1 VILAV
6 LMVCSFAVATAEFV
20 LVGLLPQIAADVS
33 VSVAAAGQLVTL
45 YMLVVTVGGPVA
57 TVLTRRLPRRGLLAG
72 TMALATGAASGSA
85 LAGSYG
91 VLLASRVGS
100 ALAQALFMAVASQVA
115 MAASAPERQPAAVA
129 RVFGGFAVATVVGL
143 PVGTLVGGR
152 FGWHATFVVVAVL
165 AGAGLLGVLVWCPA
179 IPATDAVDALAGVR
193 RILRPPVVRGLAV
206 TLFTL
211 TGFVAVFTY
220 VTPMLR
226 TVPGAGPLWVSL
238 ALVGYGLGTVAGNVL
253 AGRVPAHAV
262 AQVLP
267 VPIAGLT
274 LVLLL
279 QPALLQYRPLAA
291 TGLVLVGLTA
301 FVVVPL
307 VQTWLMAAVGPQGAA
322 LAASVNVSVAG
333 VAGALGAGL
342 GGAVLAAGVS
352 PVWINPLAAVPVSVA
367 AVIAARLRHH
377 DRRPLRSREGEPASG
392 VPR

>member
-1 VILAV
+1 
-6 LMVCSFAVATAEFV
+6 MVCSFAVATAEFV

-115 MAASAPERQPAAVA
+115 MAASTPERQPAAVA

-143 PVGTLVGGR
+143 PLGTLVGGR
-152 FGWHATFVVVAVL
+152 FGWHATFMVVAVL

-179 IPATDAVDALAGVR
+179 IPAPDAVDAVAEVR

-238 ALVGYGLGTVAGNVL
+238 ALVGHGLGTVAGNVL

-267 VPIAGLT
+267 VPIVGLT

-307 VQTWLMAAVGPQGAA
+307 VQTWLMAAVGPQAAA

-367 AVIAARLRHH
+367 AVIAVRLRGGRHQTAGLA
-377 DRRPLRSREGEPASG
+377 DPATVRAG
-392 VPR
+392 RG